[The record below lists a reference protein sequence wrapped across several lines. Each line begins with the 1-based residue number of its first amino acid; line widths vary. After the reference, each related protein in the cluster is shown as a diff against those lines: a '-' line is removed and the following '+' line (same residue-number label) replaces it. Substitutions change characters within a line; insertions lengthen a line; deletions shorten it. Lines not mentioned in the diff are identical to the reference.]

1 MKWLGRALAGAAAL
15 TLLLLAAA
23 CIVYP
28 PAYVYR
34 VLAWGDAD
42 ADDHTRFPMR
52 RIAPAAQAQ
61 PLPREADTSAVRAA
75 WKAAGGTA
83 AMESELAGLGTQ
95 AFLVLR
101 DGRIVYELYANGG
114 SREGWVT
121 SFSVAKSMLSV
132 LVGLAVQD
140 GAIRSLDDP
149 VTRYLP
155 ELRARDARF
164 EQVTLRHLLRM
175 ASGIR
180 YAEFPFLHGD
190 DAKTYYDPDLR
201 RLALEDTRVDGPPGQ
216 RFHYNNF
223 HPLLLGLVLE
233 RATGQPVAQYLERR
247 LWQPAG
253 MVGAASWSLDSE
265 ASGFEKLESGVNA
278 RAEDFARLGL
288 LMLQRGR
295 IDGRQV
301 VPAGWAEESTSSF
314 RAATPDYYEGS
325 PWTRGHPERFYN
337 DFWWGQQ
344 RPDGG
349 RDFAARG
356 NKGQLVFV
364 SPRNGVVVVRHGWRY
379 GIGPA
384 EWFERA
390 RVMADALGRRPG
402 S

>member
-1 MKWLGRALAGAAAL
+1 MKWLLRGLAAVVAASV
-15 TLLLLAAA
+15 LLLGAA
-23 CIVYP
+23 CIAYP
-28 PAYVYR
+28 PAYVWR
-34 VLAWGDAD
+34 VLVWGDAD
-42 ADDHTRFPMR
+42 ADDHLRFPMR
-52 RIAPAAQAQ
+52 RIAPAAGAK
-61 PLPREADTSAVRAA
+61 PLPREPDTTAVRSA
-75 WKAAGGTA
+75 WRAAGGTA
-83 AMESELAGLGTQ
+83 TMESELAGLGTQ

-101 DGRIVYELYANGG
+101 DGRVVYEFYANGG
-114 SREGWVT
+114 GRDAWVT

-155 ELRARDARF
+155 ELRARDPRF

-180 YAEFPFLHGD
+180 YAEFPFLNGD
-190 DAKTYYDPDLR
+190 DAKTYYHPDLR
-201 RLALEDTRVDGPPGQ
+201 RLALAESRIDGPPGE

-253 MVGAASWSLDSE
+253 MVGSASWSLDSD
-265 ASGFEKLESGVNA
+265 ASGFEKLESGFNA
-278 RAEDFARLGL
+278 RAEDFARFGL
-288 LMLQRGR
+288 LMLQQGR
-295 IDGRQV
+295 VDGRQV
-301 VPAGWAEESTSSF
+301 VPAAWAEESTSPF
-314 RAATPDYYEGS
+314 PAPAGYYEAS
-325 PWTRGHPERFYN
+325 PWTRGHPERFYA

-344 RPDGG
+344 RPGGG

-364 SPRNGVVVVRHGWRY
+364 SPRNGVVIVRHGWRY

-390 RVMADALGRRPG
+390 RRMADALAAKP
-402 S
+402 